1 MILAPSALPDEID
14 KGIEGRIRRLNG
26 FRSTKELLTAM
37 KEAACHESSGNSGST
52 RVELLAH
59 TCRININEF
68 VRAHTTLPLRRAIT
82 SYQPHLKHGS
92 PESVSMLRTTTMRLA
107 RPGAYLCR
115 SCVAEDIS
123 FRGIAYWRRY
133 HQMPGLYWCNRHHEP
148 LAFIKDEMAFD
159 QCAKSMISSATPLD
173 DRWVNSLFAS
183 APIQRYI
190 EICSAFFERDKP
202 IEVIHVASILKER
215 AKQFGL
221 STCMSGNKPLLSDLV
236 KESFPTEWL
245 STVFPKLVEK
255 PHGVMMPSMDGVL
268 YLNTAASSAM
278 VYALALAVLYES
290 SDEALYEITA
300 APISIKLKRQRRSFT
315 VEDWSDSASFESYV
329 KHQGSLIAVAQD
341 MSVSPAAARRQM
353 AKHGLPDFG
362 PLFREDLR
370 SAAKL
375 FFLDGVSYDEACQ
388 RSGVKKSELDEIV
401 RTSGNNILRE
411 ALEKRKEI
419 KKRGTSSRKRPRPYT
434 PFEVNCSYEK
444 IF

>member
-26 FRSTKELLTAM
+26 FRSTKELLAAM
-37 KEAACHESSGNSGST
+37 QDAACHETSGTCGTT

-115 SCVAEDIS
+115 SCIAEDMS

-148 LAFIKDEMAFD
+148 LAFIKNEQAFD
-159 QCAKSMISSATPLD
+159 QCTKSMINFATPIND
-173 DRWVNSLFAS
+173 TWVNALIVS

-202 IEVIHVASILKER
+202 IEVIHVALILKER

-278 VYALALAVLYES
+278 VYALALAVLYDS

-300 APISIKLKRQRRSFT
+300 TSISIKPKRQRRPST

-329 KHQGSLIAVAQD
+329 KYQGSLIAVAQD

-353 AKHGLPDFG
+353 AKHGLPDLG
-362 PLFREDLR
+362 PFSRKDLR
-370 SAAKL
+370 TAAKL
-375 FFLDGVSYDEACQ
+375 FYLDGVSYDEACQ
-388 RSGVKKSELDEIV
+388 RSGVRKSEFDGIV
-401 RTSGNNILRE
+401 RMSGNSTLRE
-411 ALEKRKEI
+411 ALEKMNEG
-419 KKRGTSSRKRPRPYT
+419 KKKGNSNLKRPRPYT
-434 PFEVNCSYEK
+434 PFEVNCLN
-444 IF
+444 